1 MLIIR
6 CDKCGKEFE
15 LLESR
20 RSQAR
25 IHDGGMSF
33 ELDITVLIPKS
44 VMFELTTSGA
54 GETPAITVTAL
65 DDDELAKGEVTV
77 VAKMEQPP
85 EGSHFDGEFTD
96 DGKYAIF
103 HLYTYVNRYE
113 VYLPY
118 PKGTTVDTRHCL
130 SRGYGGKNIYHNI
143 TATVSDAHVEE
154 RDGEWVELVTLTK
167 EE

>member
-1 MLIIR
+1 MTI
-6 CDKCGKEFE
+6 
-15 LLESR
+15 S
-20 RSQAR
+20 
-25 IHDGGMSF
+25 
-33 ELDITVLIPKS
+33 IT
-44 VMFELTTSGA
+44 LTTEQAAEIMRG
-54 GETPAITVTAL
+54 PI
-65 DDDELAKGEVTV
+65 KY
-77 VAKMEQPP
+77 VAKMKQPP
-85 EGSHFDGEFTD
+85 EGCHFDGEFTD

-103 HLYTYVNRYE
+103 RSYTYVNRYE

>member
-33 ELDITVLIPKS
+33 ELDITVL
-44 VMFELTTSGA
+44 
-54 GETPAITVTAL
+54 

-85 EGSHFDGEFTD
+85 EGCHFDGEFTD

-103 HLYTYVNRYE
+103 RSYTYVNRYE